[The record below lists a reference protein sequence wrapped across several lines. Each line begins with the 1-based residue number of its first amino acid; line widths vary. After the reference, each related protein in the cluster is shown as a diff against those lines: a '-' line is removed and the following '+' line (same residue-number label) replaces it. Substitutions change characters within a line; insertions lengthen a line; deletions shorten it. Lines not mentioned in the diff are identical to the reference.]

1 MLMYQDK
8 FVSKWVSTIHNRMK
22 GMCEESFVVPMI
34 ALFYNDAA
42 TSDILESKQ
51 KMRLALNAI
60 ERRAQAIMRLPWYR
74 VFQRL
79 SGFVACWRERVAVR
93 IGVWRRQPPE
103 EAVNQCLCSPE
114 FEFLKYLHKLTERM
128 IAWRAFPDKHLPPV
142 MLPKEFVDIKGHL
155 DAPLSAYDNLSRI
168 QETADALIPAEMQRT
183 MFAVMLSEMMCQPE
197 QRTPAHRE

>member
-8 FVSKWVSTIHNRMK
+8 FVTKWVSTIHNRMK
-22 GMCEESFVVPMI
+22 GMCEESFVVPII

-128 IAWRAFPDKHLPPV
+128 TAWRDFPDKHLPPV
-142 MLPKEFVDIKGHL
+142 MLPKEFVDI
-155 DAPLSAYDNLSRI
+155 N
-168 QETADALIPAEMQRT
+168 
-183 MFAVMLSEMMCQPE
+183 
-197 QRTPAHRE
+197 